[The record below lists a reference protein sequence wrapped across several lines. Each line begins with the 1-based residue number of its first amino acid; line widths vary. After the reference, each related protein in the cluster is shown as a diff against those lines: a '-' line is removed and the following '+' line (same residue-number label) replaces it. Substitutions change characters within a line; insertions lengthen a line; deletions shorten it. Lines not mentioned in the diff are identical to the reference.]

1 MVGTTRTA
9 GCLLFPRGSLLWEDF
24 YNERRFEDWRE
35 WGRGGRGGE
44 GGGKEGAGLPGGAE
58 TESPLITGTCV
69 DSPLSGRRL
78 SLCPGLPGGGSD
90 LASPT
95 TGVAVCPPW
104 WSSRTPPPPQLHAP
118 PAAAPPL
125 FSCKQNKVV
134 IIHEVSDSRGWEW
147 AVVVLS
153 FPPVKVVIESRVC
166 VASLIS
172 EWWLM
177 YSYSRRSLNSYF
189 HCTATL
195 CTLSSPGL
203 RYQLQSQQNIA
214 IAYFKAGICK
224 IYQRFPFF
232 CSFYNSLFWLWSF
245 LWTITK
251 YTSLNTS

>member
-35 WGRGGRGGE
+35 WGRGGGRGRKGRCWTTWRSWNWKSPNNGDLCWLTALWQE
-44 GGGKEGAGLPGGAE
+44 DISVSSVVRRWEWPRQSHHWCGSLSSMMELPY
-58 TESPLITGTCV
+58 P
-69 DSPLSGRRL
+69 
-78 SLCPGLPGGGSD
+78 
-90 LASPT
+90 
-95 TGVAVCPPW
+95 
-104 WSSRTPPPPQLHAP
+104 SSS
-118 PAAAPPL
+118 AAACS
-125 FSCKQNKVV
+125 SCCCSSSFFLQANKVV

-232 CSFYNSLFWLWSF
+232 CSFYNSFFW
-245 LWTITK
+245 
-251 YTSLNTS
+251 